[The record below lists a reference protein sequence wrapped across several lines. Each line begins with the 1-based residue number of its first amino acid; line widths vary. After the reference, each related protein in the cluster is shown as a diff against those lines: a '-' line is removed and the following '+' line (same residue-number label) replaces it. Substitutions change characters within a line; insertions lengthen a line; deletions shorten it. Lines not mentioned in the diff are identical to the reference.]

1 MVVYLTDVFTCHQK
15 SPRFALTDVKA
26 DNAKQNP
33 KGSTLNNKYKRGAAG
48 LHPEQ
53 GKGILLISS

>member
-1 MVVYLTDVFTCHQK
+1 MMVYLTDVFTCHQK
-15 SPRFALTDVKA
+15 SPRFALTD
-26 DNAKQNP
+26 AKQNP
-33 KGSTLNNKYKRGAAG
+33 KGSTLNNNKYKRGAAG